1 MNLNIGDEKMAKKAE
16 ELLCYI
22 FEEILPEHGMSLRE
36 NQKELSLE
44 MLRALIENKLALCL
58 SLIHI

>member
-1 MNLNIGDEKMAKKAE
+1 MAKKAE

-44 MLRALIENKLALCL
+44 MLRGIDRE
-58 SLIHI
+58 

>member
-1 MNLNIGDEKMAKKAE
+1 MAKKAE

-44 MLRALIENKLALCL
+44 MLRALIENKLPCVRQRWEQERLT
-58 SLIHI
+58 LISWH